1 MGPPDVF
8 LYDSSGNVAGTFG
21 DLASSVSS
29 SIDSSLV
36 PYAGQLAASGSPAA
50 SSGMST
56 STLMLIA
63 GGLILA
69 IVLLG
74 GKR

>member
-1 MGPPDVF
+1 MFV
-8 LYDSSGNVAGTFG
+8 YDSSGDIAGTVG
-21 DLASSVSS
+21 DIASSFSS

-36 PYAGQLAASGSPAA
+36 PYAGQLTAGSSTV

-63 GGLILA
+63 GGIILA